1 MNFQLES
8 TELITVLIMVF
19 VSVFILMASLS
30 IPVFGEQRRVK
41 KRLQQRL
48 GEISAASDQPSISSL
63 LRARYLKKLNPM
75 ERQLESLPGME
86 SLARVIEQSGSQV
99 MAYKVVLFSLFLG
112 AVGFGAVLL
121 VMKYLPAALVV
132 AAVLLLLPYIRL
144 FYLRHKRLQE
154 FESQLPEAIDII
166 KRALLTGHPFSESLN
181 LVAEGLEGPVSTEF
195 GITYSDLSYG
205 SDLRRAMLGL
215 LERVPS
221 VTLMAFVTA
230 VLVQKETGGNLAE
243 ILENIGSVIRGRF
256 RFQRR
261 VKTLSAEGRLSAW
274 ILILVPFGLFG
285 LIYFTTPGYL
295 QILVK
300 SPDGHQLIVIS
311 FVLMLVGVLWIRR
324 LLRIE
329 V

>member
-1 MNFQLES
+1 MNFALES
-8 TELITVLIMVF
+8 NQTIVILAMVF
-19 VSVFILMASLS
+19 ISVFILLASLS
-30 IPVFGEQRRVK
+30 IPTFGEQRRVK

-48 GEISAASDQPSISSL
+48 GEISAESDQPSISSL
-63 LRARYLKKLNPM
+63 LRSRYLKKLNPM

-86 SLARVIEQSGSQV
+86 SLARLIEQSGRQT
-99 MAYKVVLFSLFLG
+99 MAYKVVLLSLLLG
-112 AVGFGAVLL
+112 AVGFIFVLL
-121 VMKYLPAALVV
+121 LVNYLPVALVA
-132 AAVLLLLPYIRL
+132 AAVLVLAP
-144 FYLRHKRLQE
+144 YLRLLYLRSKRLRE

-181 LVAEGLEGPVSTEF
+181 LVAEGLEGPVSLEF

-274 ILILVPFGLFG
+274 ILMLVPFGLFF
-285 LIYFTTPGYL
+285 LIYLTTPDYL
-295 QILVK
+295 SILVK
-300 SPDGHQLIVIS
+300 SPDGQQLVVIS
-311 FVLMLVGVLWIRR
+311 FVLMLTGALWIRR

>member
-1 MNFQLES
+1 MFQLES
-8 TELITVLIMVF
+8 LELIVIVAMVF
-19 VSVFILMASLS
+19 VSVFLLLASLS
-30 IPVFGEQRRVK
+30 IPVFGEQRKVRR
-41 KRLQQRL
+41 RLQQRI
-48 GEISAASDQPSISSL
+48 GEIAAESDQPPISTL
-63 LRARYLKKLNPM
+63 LRARYLKKLNPL
-75 ERQLESLPGME
+75 ERQLESMPGME
-86 SLARVIEQSGSQV
+86 SLARLIEQSGSKAL
-99 MAYKVVLFSLFLG
+99 AYRVFLLALLLG
-112 AVGFGAVLL
+112 GGGFMLVLL
-121 VMKYLPAALVV
+121 VLHLPLAALV
-132 AAVLLLLPYIRL
+132 AGMLMFLLPFLRL
-144 FYLRHKRLQE
+144 IYLRNKRMHE
-154 FESQLPEAIDII
+154 FEAQLPEAIDIM

-181 LVAEGLEGPVSTEF
+181 LVAEGLEGPVSLEF

-215 LERVPS
+215 LARVPS

-243 ILENIGSVIRGRF
+243 ILENIGSVVRGRF

-274 ILILVPFGLFG
+274 ILMLVPFGLFG

-295 QILVK
+295 EVLVK
-300 SPDGHQLIVIS
+300 SVDGHQLIAIS
-311 FVLMLVGVLWIRR
+311 FVLMLVGAVWIRR

>member
-1 MNFQLES
+1 MNLQLES
-8 TELITVLIMVF
+8 TEIVVILALVF
-19 VSVFILMASLS
+19 ISVFILLASLS
-30 IPVFGEQRRVK
+30 IPVFGEQKKVRR
-41 KRLQQRL
+41 RLQQRL
-48 GEISAASDQPSISSL
+48 GEITPESGQPSIGSL
-63 LRARYLKKLNPM
+63 LRARYLKKLNPL

-86 SLARVIEQSGSQV
+86 SLARLIEQSGSKV
-99 MAYKVVLFSLFLG
+99 MAYKVVVLSLLLSAAGFALLLF
-112 AVGFGAVLL
+112 VT
-121 VMKYLPAALVV
+121 KYWPVALAV
-132 AAVLLLLPYIRL
+132 AAVLIVAP
-144 FYLRHKRLQE
+144 YLRLLYLRQKRMLE
-154 FESQLPEAIDII
+154 FEAQLPEAIDII

-181 LVAEGLEGPVSTEF
+181 LVAEGLEGPVSLEF

-243 ILENIGSVIRGRF
+243 ILSNIGSVIRGRF

-274 ILILVPFGLFG
+274 ILMLVPFGLFG
-285 LIYFTTPGYL
+285 LIYFTTPGYMET
-295 QILVK
+295 LVR
-300 SPDGHQLIVIS
+300 SERGHQLIMIS
-311 FVLMLVGVLWIRR
+311 FVLMLVGALWIRR

>member
-8 TELITVLIMVF
+8 TELLVILAMVF
-19 VSVFILMASLS
+19 VSVFLLLASLS

-41 KRLQQRL
+41 RRLQQRL
-48 GEISAASDQPSISSL
+48 GDIAAESDQPAISTL
-63 LRARYLKKLNPM
+63 LRARYLKKLNPF
-75 ERQLESLPGME
+75 ERQLESMPGMAT
-86 SLARVIEQSGSQV
+86 LARLIEQSGSKV
-99 MAYKVVLFSLFLG
+99 LAYRVFLLSLLLALVAFVLVLMLVQNVFL
-112 AVGFGAVLL
+112 AIA
-121 VMKYLPAALVV
+121 AALVALV
-132 AAVLLLLPYIRL
+132 VPYVRLMVLRN
-144 FYLRHKRLQE
+144 KRLGE
-154 FESQLPEAIDII
+154 FEAQLPEAIDII

-181 LVAEGLEGPVSTEF
+181 LVAEGLEGPVAVEF
-195 GITYSDLSYG
+195 GITYSDLNYG

-243 ILENIGSVIRGRF
+243 ILENIGTVIRGRF

-274 ILILVPFGLFG
+274 ILMLVPFVLFA

-295 QILVK
+295 SILVK
-300 SPDGHQLIVIS
+300 SVDGHQLIGIS
-311 FVLMLVGVLWIRR
+311 FVLMLVGALWIRR

>member
-1 MNFQLES
+1 MNFAMES
-8 TELITVLIMVF
+8 NETIIILAMVF
-19 VSVFILMASLS
+19 ISIFILLASLS
-30 IPVFGEQRRVK
+30 IPVFGEQRKVK
-41 KRLQQRL
+41 RRLQQRL
-48 GEISAASDQPSISSL
+48 GEIATESDQPSISSL
-63 LRARYLKKLNPM
+63 LRSRYLKKLNPL

-86 SLARVIEQSGSQV
+86 TLARLIEQSGTQA
-99 MAYKVVLFSLFLG
+99 MAYKVVLFALLLG
-112 AVGFGAVLL
+112 AAGFML
-121 VMKYLPAALVV
+121 VWLVFNYLPVALAA
-132 AAVLLLLPYIRL
+132 AAVLIAVPFVRLL
-144 FYLRHKRLQE
+144 YLRSKRLHE
-154 FESQLPEAIDII
+154 FEAQLPEAIDII

-181 LVAEGLEGPVSTEF
+181 LVAEGLEGPVSVEF

-205 SDLRRAMLGL
+205 SDLRRAMMGL

-274 ILILVPFGLFG
+274 ILMLVPFAMFLM
-285 LIYFTTPGYL
+285 IYITTPGYL
-295 QILVK
+295 EILVK
-300 SPDGHQLIVIS
+300 SSNGRQLVAIC
-311 FVLMLVGVLWIRR
+311 FVLMVIGALWIRR

>member
-1 MNFQLES
+1 MNFALES
-8 TELITVLIMVF
+8 TELIVIVVMIF
-19 VSVFILMASLS
+19 VSVFLLLASLS

-41 KRLQQRL
+41 RRLKQRL
-48 GEISAASDQPSISSL
+48 SDISSESDQPSISTL
-63 LRARYLKKLNPM
+63 LRTRYLKKLSPL
-75 ERQLESLPGME
+75 ERQLESLPGMA
-86 SLARVIEQSGSQV
+86 SLARLIEQSGSQV
-99 MAYKVVLFSLFLG
+99 LAYKVVLLSLLLG
-112 AVGFGAVLL
+112 CVGFVAVLL
-121 VMKYLPAALVV
+121 VTRYLPAAIAT
-132 AAVLLLLPYIRL
+132 AAVLIVVP
-144 FYLRHKRLQE
+144 YLRLLYLRSKRLHE
-154 FESQLPEAIDII
+154 FEAQLPEAIDII

-181 LVAEGLEGPVSTEF
+181 LVAEGLEGPVSLEF

-243 ILENIGSVIRGRF
+243 ILENIGTVIRGRF
-256 RFQRR
+256 RFQRK

-274 ILILVPFGLFG
+274 ILMLVPFGLFG

-295 QILVK
+295 QVLVK

-311 FVLMLVGVLWIRR
+311 FVLMLVGGIWIRR

>member
-1 MNFQLES
+1 MELES
-8 TELITVLIMVF
+8 TELIVILVMVF
-19 VSVFILMASLS
+19 VSVFLLLASLS

-41 KRLQQRL
+41 RRLKQRL
-48 GEISAASDQPSISSL
+48 GEIAAESDQPAISTL
-63 LRARYLKKLNPM
+63 LRSRYLKKLNPL
-75 ERQLESLPGME
+75 ERQLESLPGMAT
-86 SLARVIEQSGSQV
+86 LARLIEQSGGKV
-99 MAYKVVLFSLFLG
+99 LAYKVLLLSLMLAVLGLVLGLVLTRSPLAGLIGALVLF
-112 AVGFGAVLL
+112 
-121 VMKYLPAALVV
+121 AA
-132 AAVLLLLPYIRL
+132 P
-144 FYLRHKRLQE
+144 YLRLMYLRNQRLNQ
-154 FESQLPEAIDII
+154 FEAQLPEAIDII

-181 LVAEGLEGPVSTEF
+181 LVHEGLEGPVSVEF
-195 GITYSDLSYG
+195 GITYSDLNYG

-243 ILENIGSVIRGRF
+243 ILENIGTVIRGRF

-274 ILILVPFGLFG
+274 ILMLVPFGLF
-285 LIYFTTPGYL
+285 LVIYFTSPGYL
-295 QILVK
+295 EVLVK
-300 SPDGHQLIVIS
+300 SDRGQQLVAIS
-311 FVLMLVGVLWIRR
+311 FVLMLLGGLWIRR

>member
-1 MNFQLES
+1 MNFELES
-8 TELITVLIMVF
+8 TELIIILAMVF
-19 VSVFILMASLS
+19 ISVFILLATLS
-30 IPVFGEQRRVK
+30 IPVFGEQRRVRR
-41 KRLQQRL
+41 RLQQRI
-48 GEISAASDQPSISSL
+48 GAIAAESDQPSISSL
-63 LRARYLKKLNPM
+63 LRARYLKKLNPL
-75 ERQLESLPGME
+75 ERQLESLPGMAA
-86 SLARVIEQSGSQV
+86 LARLIEQAGGRV
-99 MAYKVVLFSLFLG
+99 LAYKVLLLSLLLAAG
-112 AVGFGAVLL
+112 GLLLVLL
-121 VMKYLPAALVV
+121 VVRIWPLALGV
-132 AAVLLLLPYIRL
+132 AVVLLALPTLRLL
-144 FYLRHKRLQE
+144 YLRGKRLRE
-154 FESQLPEAIDII
+154 FEAQLPEAIDII

-181 LVAEGLEGPVSTEF
+181 LVAEGLEGPVSREF

-243 ILENIGSVIRGRF
+243 ILDNIGTVIRGRF

-274 ILILVPFGLFG
+274 ILMLVPFGLFG
-285 LIYFTTPGYL
+285 MIYLTTPGYL
-295 QILVK
+295 EVLVK
-300 SPDGHQLIVIS
+300 SPDGHQLIAIS
-311 FVLMLVGVLWIRR
+311 FVLMLVGAFWIRR

>member
-1 MNFQLES
+1 MKFQLES
-8 TELITVLIMVF
+8 AELMVILVMVF
-19 VSVFILMASLS
+19 VSVFLLLASLS

-41 KRLQQRL
+41 RRLQQRIN
-48 GEISAASDQPSISSL
+48 GITADNDQPAISTL
-63 LRARYLKKLNPM
+63 LRARYLKKLNPL
-75 ERQLESLPGME
+75 ERQLESMPGMAG
-86 SLARVIEQSGSQV
+86 LARLIERAGSQV
-99 MAYKVVLFSLFLG
+99 LAYKVVLLSLVLG
-112 AVGFGAVLL
+112 LASFVLVLL
-121 VMKYLPAALVV
+121 LSLHALAALVV
-132 AAVLLLLPYIRL
+132 GLVMISVPFLRLL
-144 FYLRHKRLQE
+144 YLRNKRLLE
-154 FESQLPEAIDII
+154 FEAQLPEAIDII

-181 LVAEGLEGPVSTEF
+181 LVAEGLEGPVSHEF

-243 ILENIGSVIRGRF
+243 ILENIGTVIRGRF

-274 ILILVPFGLFG
+274 ILMLVPFGLFA
-285 LIYFTTPGYL
+285 LIYITTPGYMEE
-295 QILVK
+295 LVR
-300 SPDGHQLIVIS
+300 SARGHQLIMIS
-311 FVLMLVGVLWIRR
+311 FALMLLGAYWIRR

>member
-1 MNFQLES
+1 MNLQLES
-8 TELITVLIMVF
+8 TEIVVILAMVF
-19 VSVFILMASLS
+19 ISVFILLATLS

-48 GEISAASDQPSISSL
+48 GEISSESDQPSISTL
-63 LRARYLKKLNPM
+63 LRTRYLKKLNPV

-86 SLARVIEQSGSQV
+86 SLARLIEQSGGKV
-99 MAYKVVLFSLFLG
+99 MAYKVVLLSLLLG
-112 AVGFGAVLL
+112 VAGFVLVLL
-121 VMKYLPAALVV
+121 VAKYLPVALAA
-132 AAVLLLLPYIRL
+132 AAVLLASP
-144 FYLRHKRLQE
+144 YLRLLFLRGKRLQE

-243 ILENIGSVIRGRF
+243 ILQNIGSVIRGRF

-274 ILILVPFGLFG
+274 ILMLVPFGLFG
-285 LIYFTTPGYL
+285 LIYFTTPGYMEA
-295 QILVK
+295 LVR
-300 SPDGHQLIVIS
+300 SDRGHQLIMIS
-311 FVLMLVGVLWIRR
+311 FVLMLLGAVWIRR

>member
-1 MNFQLES
+1 MNLQLES
-8 TELITVLIMVF
+8 TELIVILVMVF
-19 VSVFILMASLS
+19 ISVFVLLASLS

-48 GEISAASDQPSISSL
+48 GEISSESDQPSISTL
-63 LRARYLKKLNPM
+63 LRARYLKKLNPF
-75 ERQLESLPGME
+75 ERQLETLPGMA
-86 SLARVIEQSGSQV
+86 SLARLIEQSGGKM
-99 MAYKVVLFSLFLG
+99 MAYKVLLLSLLLGVVAFL
-112 AVGFGAVLL
+112 VVWLL
-121 VMKYLPAALVV
+121 SKYWVIALAAGVAAL
-132 AAVLLLLPYIRL
+132 AAP
-144 FYLRHKRLQE
+144 YLRLVYRRHMRLLE
-154 FESQLPEAIDII
+154 FEAQLPEAIDII

-195 GITYSDLSYG
+195 AITYSDLSYG

-274 ILILVPFGLFG
+274 ILMLVPFGLFG
-285 LIYFTTPGYL
+285 LIYFTTPGYMEA
-295 QILVK
+295 LVR
-300 SPDGHQLIVIS
+300 SERGHQLIVIS
-311 FVLMLVGVLWIRR
+311 FVLMLVGAIWIRR

>member
-8 TELITVLIMVF
+8 TELMVILAMVF
-19 VSVFILMASLS
+19 VSVFLLLASLS
-30 IPVFGEQRRVK
+30 IPVFGEQRKVRR
-41 KRLQQRL
+41 RLQQRI
-48 GEISAASDQPSISSL
+48 GEIAAETDQPAISTL
-63 LRARYLKKLNPM
+63 LRARYLKKLSPM

-86 SLARVIEQSGSQV
+86 SLARLIEQSGSKV
-99 MAYKVVLFSLFLG
+99 LAYKVLLLSLLLGGMGFLL
-112 AVGFGAVLL
+112 VLL
-121 VMKYLPAALVV
+121 VVKIVWLAA
-132 AAVLLLLPYIRL
+132 AAGALLLVLPYLRL
-144 FYLRHKRLQE
+144 QYLRGQRLHE
-154 FESQLPEAIDII
+154 FEAQLPEAIDII

-181 LVAEGLEGPVSTEF
+181 LVAEGLEGPASVEF
-195 GITYSDLSYG
+195 GITYSNLSYG
-205 SDLRRAMLGL
+205 SDLRRSMLGL

-256 RFQRR
+256 RFQRK

-274 ILILVPFGLFG
+274 ILMLVPFVLFC
-285 LIYFTTPGYL
+285 LIYFTTPDYL
-295 QILVK
+295 EILVK
-300 SPDGHQLIVIS
+300 SPDGHQLIIIS
-311 FVLMLVGVLWIRR
+311 FVLMLVGAFWIRR

>member
-1 MNFQLES
+1 MNLQLES
-8 TELITVLIMVF
+8 TEFIVILAMVF
-19 VSVFILMASLS
+19 ISVFILLASLS

-41 KRLQQRL
+41 RRLKQRL
-48 GEISAASDQPSISSL
+48 GEISSASDQPSISSL
-63 LRARYLKKLNPM
+63 LRARYLKKLNPL

-86 SLARVIEQSGSQV
+86 ALARLIEQSGGQI
-99 MAYKVVLFSLFLG
+99 MAYKVVVLSLLLG
-112 AVGFGAVLL
+112 VAGFVLVLL
-121 VMKYLPAALVV
+121 VVNFLPVALAAGMALVL
-132 AAVLLLLPYIRL
+132 APYLRL
-144 FYLRHKRLQE
+144 IYLRHKRLME
-154 FESQLPEAIDII
+154 FEAQLPEAIDII
-166 KRALLTGHPFSESLN
+166 KRALLTGHPFGESLS

-243 ILENIGSVIRGRF
+243 ILENIGTVIRGRF

-274 ILILVPFGLFG
+274 ILMLVPFGLFG
-285 LIYFTTPGYL
+285 LIYFTTPGYMET
-295 QILVK
+295 LVR
-300 SPDGHQLIVIS
+300 SDRGHQLIMIS
-311 FVLMLVGVLWIRR
+311 FVLMLLGAVWIRR

>member
-1 MNFQLES
+1 MNFALES
-8 TELITVLIMVF
+8 NETIVILSMVF
-19 VSVFILMASLS
+19 VSVFILLASLS
-30 IPVFGEQRRVK
+30 IPVFGEQRKVK
-41 KRLQQRL
+41 RRLQQRL
-48 GEISAASDQPSISSL
+48 GEISTESDQPSISNL
-63 LRARYLKKLNPM
+63 LRSRYLKKLNPM

-86 SLARVIEQSGSQV
+86 YLARLIEQSGGQI
-99 MAYKVVLFSLFLG
+99 MAYKVVLLSLLLG
-112 AVGFGAVLL
+112 LSGFVLALL
-121 VMKYLPAALVV
+121 VLRFWPVALVV
-132 AAVLLLLPYIRL
+132 GGVLLLAP
-144 FYLRHKRLQE
+144 YLRLMFLRGKRLHE
-154 FESQLPEAIDII
+154 FEAQLPEAIDII

-181 LVAEGLEGPVSTEF
+181 LVAEGLEGPVSVEF

-230 VLVQKETGGNLAE
+230 ILVQKETGGNLAE
-243 ILENIGSVIRGRF
+243 ILENIGKVIRGRF

-274 ILILVPFGLFG
+274 ILMLVPFGLFI
-285 LIYFTTPGYL
+285 LIYLTTPGYMEV
-295 QILVK
+295 LVR
-300 SPDGHQLIVIS
+300 SERGHQLIMIS
-311 FVLMLVGVLWIRR
+311 FVLMVLGAFWIRR

>member
-1 MNFQLES
+1 MNFALES
-8 TELITVLIMVF
+8 SQTIVILAMVF
-19 VSVFILMASLS
+19 ISVFILLASLS
-30 IPVFGEQRRVK
+30 IPTFGEQRQVK

-48 GEISAASDQPSISSL
+48 GEISSDSDQPSISTL
-63 LRARYLKKLNPM
+63 LRSRYLKKLNPL

-86 SLARVIEQSGSQV
+86 RLARLIEQSGSQN
-99 MAYKVVLFSLFLG
+99 MAYKVVLLSLLL
-112 AVGFGAVLL
+112 AVGGFVLTL
-121 VMKYLPAALVV
+121 LMFRMMPVALVV
-132 AAVLLLLPYIRL
+132 GLVLLLAP
-144 FYLRHKRLQE
+144 YLRLMQLRGKRMQE
-154 FESQLPEAIDII
+154 FEAQLPEAIDII

-181 LVAEGLEGPVSTEF
+181 LVSEGLEGPVSVEF

-230 VLVQKETGGNLAE
+230 ILVQKETGGNLAE
-243 ILENIGSVIRGRF
+243 ILENIGKVIRGRF

-274 ILILVPFGLFG
+274 ILMLVPFAMFVM
-285 LIYFTTPGYL
+285 IYLTTPGYL
-295 QILVK
+295 EVLVK
-300 SPDGHQLIVIS
+300 SPEGRKLVAIC
-311 FVLMLVGVLWIRR
+311 FVLMVTGALWIRR

>member
-1 MNFQLES
+1 MNFELES
-8 TELITVLIMVF
+8 TELIVILVMVF
-19 VSVFILMASLS
+19 TSVFLLLASLS
-30 IPVFGEQRRVK
+30 IPVFGEQRRVRR
-41 KRLQQRL
+41 RLQQRI
-48 GEISAASDQPSISSL
+48 GEIAAESDQPAISTL
-63 LRARYLKKLNPM
+63 LRARYLKKLNPL
-75 ERQLESLPGME
+75 ERGLESLPGME
-86 SLARVIEQSGSQV
+86 PLARLIEQSGSKV
-99 MAYKVVLFSLFLG
+99 LAYRVLLFSFFLGITGFVLVLVVLR
-112 AVGFGAVLL
+112 
-121 VMKYLPAALVV
+121 YWPAALAAGVV
-132 AAVLLLLPYIRL
+132 LIVTP
-144 FYLRHKRLQE
+144 YLRLIYLRSKRLHE
-154 FESQLPEAIDII
+154 FEAQLPEAIDII

-181 LVAEGLEGPVSTEF
+181 LVAEGLEGPASIEF

-243 ILENIGSVIRGRF
+243 ILENIGTVIRGRF

-261 VKTLSAEGRLSAW
+261 VKTLSAEGRMSAW
-274 ILILVPFGLFG
+274 ILMLVPFGLFG
-285 LIYFTTPGYL
+285 LIYFTTPGYM

-300 SPDGHQLIVIS
+300 SADGHQLIAIS
-311 FVLMLVGVLWIRR
+311 FVLMLVGAFWIRR